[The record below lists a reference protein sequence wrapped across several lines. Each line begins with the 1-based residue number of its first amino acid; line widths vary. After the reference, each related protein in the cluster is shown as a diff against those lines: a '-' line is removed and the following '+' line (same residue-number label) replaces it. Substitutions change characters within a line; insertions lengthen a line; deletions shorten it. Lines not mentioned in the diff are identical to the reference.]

1 MTGILFKK
9 KILGT
14 RESCNT
20 VHTSC
25 HCITKENATCKYTR
39 RLVKGQDCM
48 YRPVIEL
55 WVKTAGVRTMLSWR
69 SRPFSWSY
77 CSHPDSLIQRV
88 PPGLQGTG
96 PRGTAS
102 EPAPSRRA
110 SSGSRL
116 SPILAFA
123 GARRR
128 PARRVSSSPG
138 AEKRGPR
145 TSSTAAHTSSTV
157 GAHSSASS
165 HRWNL
170 GAQTPATV

>member
-1 MTGILFKK
+1 MCASEG
-9 KILGT
+9 
-14 RESCNT
+14 
-20 VHTSC
+20 
-25 HCITKENATCKYTR
+25 A
-39 RLVKGQDCM
+39 RLY
-48 YRPVIEL
+48 YRPIIEL
-55 WVKTAGVRTMLSWR
+55 WVKTAGVRTMLSWG

-138 AEKRGPR
+138 AEKRGLR
-145 TSSTAAHTSSTV
+145 TSSTAAHTSCTV
-157 GAHSSASS
+157 GAHSPASS

-170 GAQTPATV
+170 GAQTDPSDCLSYHPCPEANEFSQKSTFTQTRRISIRTRS